1 MDDPRLESRFLSA
14 MTDVAHQVLQA
25 DTGQIYDLVMDR
37 AQQFVGELRG
47 GSHDGGAYNLWME
60 VSDFYDDPRGPMSEE
75 ACEKVG
81 RKAAT
86 EWLAVDQASTE
97 EVDKFFARWRTPE
110 PWQIQ

>member
-1 MDDPRLESRFLSA
+1 MDDPRLESRFLST

-25 DTGQIYDLVMDR
+25 DTGQIYDLVMDQ
-37 AQQFVGELRG
+37 AQQFIGELRG
-47 GSHDGGAYNLWME
+47 GSHAGGAYNLWME

-75 ACEKVG
+75 ACEKIG

-86 EWLAVDQASTE
+86 EWLAVDQTSTE
-97 EVDKFFARWRTPE
+97 EVDKFFARWQTPE